1 MGLTRGVQGLLGKF
15 HVFGQGESVLRFIFV
30 RHTPQKTNMTME
42 ISLFYLFLIGGYIF
56 KWLFCHCHVSFQG
69 SKPNPAGLAVWFFTE
84 KSLGIFGLRTDVCLV
99 FLRLYEALKL

>member
-42 ISLFYLFLIGGYIF
+42 N
-56 KWLFCHCHVSFQG
+56 HHV
-69 SKPNPAGLAVWFFTE
+69 
-84 KSLGIFGLRTDVCLV
+84 
-99 FLRLYEALKL
+99 Y